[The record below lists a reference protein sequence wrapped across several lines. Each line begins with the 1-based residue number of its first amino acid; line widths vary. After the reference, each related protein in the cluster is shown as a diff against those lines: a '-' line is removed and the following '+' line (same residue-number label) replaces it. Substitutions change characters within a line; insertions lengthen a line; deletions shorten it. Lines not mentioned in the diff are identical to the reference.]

1 MNDTT
6 LIIPLLVVTGL
17 ALFVL
22 PWWRIKRAVP
32 QIVRIFREQNAIGI
46 KNAKAPEELGVSLP
60 GMMEGVLSRRDYKR
74 YALKALMKAEVI
86 QMTEDGKFYLSEEK
100 LLSSNLY
107 NKSQ

>member
-1 MNDTT
+1 MNDVLFII
-6 LIIPLLVVTGL
+6 LIIAVAGLV
-17 ALFVL
+17 LFVL

-60 GMMEGVLSRRDYKR
+60 GMMEGVLTRRDYKR
-74 YALKALMKAEVI
+74 YALKALIKAEVI

-100 LLSSNLY
+100 LLSSGLY